1 MCGIWNPK
9 VCVLGKFISKE
20 QRNCSWKRNIINQRD
35 ACPMHLPPLQS
46 KGWGK
51 RPHYL
56 CWGSFL
62 PLPSMVMCYVQ
73 EAQSRGVIPI
83 SFSLSVCYF
92 PSPGYPTVEPEIK
105 VYVRVVYLGGWFQ
118 GVRLKDMKSEKEI
131 KKENQCKDALV
142 LSNWSLLL
150 SPLLA

>member
-1 MCGIWNPK
+1 
-9 VCVLGKFISKE
+9 
-20 QRNCSWKRNIINQRD
+20 
-35 ACPMHLPPLQS
+35 MHLPPLQS
-46 KGWGK
+46 KRWRK
-51 RPHYL
+51 CPHYL
-56 CWGSFL
+56 FWGPLL
-62 PLPSMVMCYVQ
+62 PLLPMVMCYVQ

-92 PSPGYPTVEPEIK
+92 PSPGYPTGEPEIK
-105 VYVRVVYLGGWFQ
+105 VYVRVVYLGGSFQ
-118 GVRLKDMKSEKEI
+118 GARLKDRKSEKEI